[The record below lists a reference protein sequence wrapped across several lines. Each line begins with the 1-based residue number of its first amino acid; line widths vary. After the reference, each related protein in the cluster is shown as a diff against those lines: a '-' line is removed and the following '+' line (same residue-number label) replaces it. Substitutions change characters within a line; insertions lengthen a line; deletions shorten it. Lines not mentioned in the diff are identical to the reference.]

1 MGSNF
6 DPLGKHRLHSL
17 DSHIDFVTVLLR
29 FKQLSLALHF
39 GPSFC
44 FGCRQ
49 LYAS

>member
-17 DSHIDFVTVLLR
+17 DSHIDFVTVLR